1 METKT
6 RLAFDY
12 DDEKAKLV
20 KKSNLLEGSIEEDLD
35 KIKDYFQENGQNALV
50 IGGTL
55 LGTYLLLRLLTSSGS
70 DDAPQPTYTNH
81 HPSAQPVIH
90 MVREEQDSAI
100 VKQIKASISLFL
112 ISIAKQKLQEFI
124 ENYGKEK
131 PKSE

>member
-6 RLAFDY
+6 RVAFDY
-12 DDEKAKLV
+12 DNEKAKLV
-20 KKSNLLEGSIEEDLD
+20 KKSNLLEGSIEDDLE

-55 LGTYLLLRLLTSSGS
+55 LGAYLLLRLLTSSGS
-70 DDAPQPTYTNH
+70 DDHAQPSYTNH
-81 HPSAQPVIH
+81 TSTQPVVH
-90 MVREEQDSAI
+90 MVREEHDSEL
-100 VKQIKASISLFL
+100 VKQIKTSISLFL

>member
-6 RLAFDY
+6 RVAFDY
-12 DDEKAKLV
+12 DNEKAKLV
-20 KKSNLLEGSIEEDLD
+20 KKSNLLEGSIEDDLD
-35 KIKDYFQENGQNALV
+35 KIKEYFQENGQNALV

-70 DDAPQPTYTNH
+70 NDEHRPTYSNQTT
-81 HPSAQPVIH
+81 SQPVVH

>member
-1 METKT
+1 METKN
-6 RLAFDY
+6 RVAFDY
-12 DDEKAKLV
+12 DNEKAKLV

-55 LGTYLLLRLLTSSGS
+55 LGAYLLLRLLTSSGS
-70 DDAPQPTYTNH
+70 DDEHFTTIPASTNPQP
-81 HPSAQPVIH
+81 VVH
-90 MVREEQDSAI
+90 MVREEQESVI
-100 VKQIKASISLFL
+100 VKQIKASITLFL

>member
-6 RLAFDY
+6 RVAFDY

-20 KKSNLLEGSIEEDLD
+20 KKSNLLEGNIEEDLE
-35 KIKDYFQENGQNALV
+35 KIKDYFQENGKNALV

-70 DDAPQPTYTNH
+70 EYENQPSYINHAP
-81 HPSAQPVIH
+81 AQPVVH

-112 ISIAKQKLQEFI
+112 ISIAKQKLQQFI

>member
-1 METKT
+1 METKN
-6 RLAFDY
+6 RVAFDY

-35 KIKDYFQENGQNALV
+35 KIKEYFQENGQNALV

-55 LGTYLLLRLLTSSGS
+55 LGAYLLLRLLTSSGS
-70 DDAPQPTYTNH
+70 DNDHGTTIPATNQ
-81 HPSAQPVIH
+81 QPVVH
-90 MVREEQDSAI
+90 MVREEQDSTI

>member
-1 METKT
+1 METKN
-6 RLAFDY
+6 RVAFDY
-12 DDEKAKLV
+12 DNEKAKLV

-55 LGTYLLLRLLTSSGS
+55 LGAYLLLRLLTSSGS
-70 DDAPQPTYTNH
+70 DNEDLPSYTHQPT
-81 HPSAQPVIH
+81 AQPVVH
-90 MVREEQDSAI
+90 MVREEQDSVI

-124 ENYGKEK
+124 ENYGKEES
-131 PKSE
+131 KSE